1 MWVLIGNILLQI
13 AFFIGVVYGVGFI
26 ISLMNRFFYSLVNYS
41 KGVCYATGFIGT
53 PIHELSHALM
63 CVVFRHK
70 IDEIKLF
77 QVDDENGVLG
87 YVRHSYNQKSIY
99 QRVGNYFIS
108 VAPIVCGTAVLFLLI
123 KLLLPQT
130 FTMMSAYL
138 AAFSSK
144 AQAGLTA
151 QNVSYLIGTFTGMAQ
166 TLFFSYTVGLNFW
179 IFVILALCIA
189 LHQNLSG
196 ADIKNSLSALPI
208 LIGLLVVVNAVWYF
222 IFPATYLS
230 FVGVMNTAG
239 GFLVCGLLLAL
250 LCSLIPLTLA
260 LLLSLLKKVL
270 RRGR

>member
-1 MWVLIGNILLQI
+1 MWLLIGNILLQI
-13 AFFIGVVYGVGFI
+13 AFFIGVVYGVGFV
-26 ISLMNRFFYSLVNYS
+26 ISLMNRFFYRLVNYS

-99 QRVGNYFIS
+99 QRVGNFFIS

-138 AAFSSK
+138 TAFSTHAK
-144 AQAGLTA
+144 TGLTM
-151 QNVSYLIGTFTGMAQ
+151 QNVNYLIGAFSGMAQ
-166 TLFFSYTVGLNFW
+166 TLFFSYTQGAPFW
-179 IFVILALCIA
+179 IFVVLALCIA

-208 LIGLLVVVNAVWYF
+208 LIGLLVVVNAVLYF
-222 IFPATYLS
+222 IFPTAYLS
-230 FVGVMNTAG
+230 FVGAMNTAG
-239 GFLVCGLLLAL
+239 GFLTCGLLLAL
-250 LCSLIPLTLA
+250 LCSLIPLSVA
-260 LLLSLLKKVL
+260 LLFSLLKKVL

>member
-1 MWVLIGNILLQI
+1 MWTLIGNVLLQI
-13 AFFIGVVYGVGFI
+13 AFFIGVVYGVGYV
-26 ISLMNRFFYSLVNYS
+26 ISLFNRFFYKLVNYS
-41 KGVCYATGFIGT
+41 KAVCYTTGFIGT

-87 YVRHSYNQKSIY
+87 YVRHSYNRKSIY

-130 FTMMSAYL
+130 FTSMSGYVT
-138 AAFSSK
+138 AFSTYAK
-144 AQAGLTA
+144 TGLTI
-151 QNVSYLIGTFTGMAQ
+151 QNLSRLISSFVGMAQ
-166 TLFFSYTVGLNFW
+166 TLIAAYTVGSNFW
-179 IFVILALCIA
+179 IFVVLALCIA

-208 LIGLLVVVNAVWYF
+208 LILLLVAVNALFYF
-222 IFPATYLS
+222 LFPAIYSS
-230 FVGVMNTAG
+230 FVGVMNVAG
-239 GFLVCGLLLAL
+239 GFLTCGLLLAL
-250 LCSLIPLTLA
+250 VCSLIPLTIA
-260 LLLSLLKKVL
+260 LLFSLLKKVL
-270 RRGR
+270 RRGK